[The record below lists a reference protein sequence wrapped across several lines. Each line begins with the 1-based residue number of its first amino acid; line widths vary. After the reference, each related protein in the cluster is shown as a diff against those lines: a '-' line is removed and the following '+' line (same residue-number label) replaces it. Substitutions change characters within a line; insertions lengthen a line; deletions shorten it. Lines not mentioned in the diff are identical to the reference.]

1 MTSPDHCY
9 PCWLAEGLH
18 VDDLEAGM
26 PATWWNWAEV
36 LPATVI
42 EVRQNDN
49 RPDRVVWDGDIASR
63 EERNGSQRRF
73 SSPSLPECERM
84 WVEFGES
91 RWLFPVSGRFWLFVG
106 ARIDN
111 HTDLEP
117 LLARIP
123 AHPVFSRVPSRFP
136 TQEQVTP

>member
-1 MTSPDHCY
+1 MT
-9 PCWLAEGLH
+9 L
-18 VDDLEAGM
+18 
-26 PATWWNWAEV
+26 
-36 LPATVI
+36 
-42 EVRQNDN
+42 
-49 RPDRVVWDGDIASR
+49 
-63 EERNGSQRRF
+63 RR
-73 SSPSLPECERM
+73 
-84 WVEFGES
+84 ES